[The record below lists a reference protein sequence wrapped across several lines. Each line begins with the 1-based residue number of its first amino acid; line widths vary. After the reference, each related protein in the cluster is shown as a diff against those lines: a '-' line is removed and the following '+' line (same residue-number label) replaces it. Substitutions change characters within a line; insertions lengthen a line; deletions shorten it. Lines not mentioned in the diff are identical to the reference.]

1 MRADRLLSLLALLE
15 SRGRLTTDH
24 LARELEVSRR
34 TVLRDLFAL
43 RVAGFPVNSVAGP
56 GGGCW
61 LEDDFRNRLL
71 HLSQDE
77 LSALFSIGIPAPL
90 VELGVGTDLQGA
102 LGKLAAALPP
112 VRSAVESRMRQRIH
126 LDSVPWSAPSEAAPH
141 LATLHRA
148 VLEDRWVRGT
158 FLRAGGVKSAR
169 RIAPYGL
176 VAKATTWYVVW
187 AGEDGRLRVDRVT
200 RVLEATLSRD
210 VFTRPVD
217 FDLSEFWAEWCRRQ
231 ESGEPWVAV
240 TARVSAAALGE
251 LERSTGLRLELCPG
265 LDQPPDAL
273 RPRGVRMRFARVQE
287 ARSYLLAFGASV
299 EVLDPLALRLT
310 LADFAE
316 QVLRVYRDSA
326 AETPAPE
333 TPREESE
340 GHARAA

>member
-1 MRADRLLSLLALLE
+1 MRADRLLTLLALLE
-15 SRGRLTTDH
+15 SRGRLTTNH

-43 RVAGFPVNSVAGP
+43 RVAGFPVNSEAGP

-77 LSALFSIGIPAPL
+77 LSALFSVSIPAPL
-90 VELGVGTDLQGA
+90 VELGVAGDLKGA
-102 LGKLAAALPP
+102 FAKLASALPAARGDP
-112 VRSAVESRMRQRIH
+112 ESRMRQRIH
-126 LDSVPWSAPSEAAPH
+126 LDSVPWSAPSEAVPH

-148 VLEDRWVRGT
+148 VREDRWVRAM

-187 AGEDGRLRVDRVT
+187 AGDDDRLRVDRVT

-210 VFTRPVD
+210 VFTRPTE
-217 FDLSEFWAEWCRRQ
+217 FSLSEFWAEWCRKQ
-231 ESGEPWVAV
+231 ESGVPWVSV
-240 TARVSAAALGE
+240 TARVSRAALDS
-251 LERSTGLRLELCPG
+251 LERSTGLHLELSPEADG
-265 LDQPPDAL
+265 PRGAL
-273 RPRGVRMRFARVQE
+273 RPRGVRLRFATVQE
-287 ARSYLLAFGASV
+287 ARSYLLAFGSSV
-299 EVLDPLALRLT
+299 EVLNPRALRLT

-316 QVLRVYRDSA
+316 QTARVYRDL
-326 AETPAPE
+326 
-333 TPREESE
+333 
-340 GHARAA
+340 

>member
-34 TVLRDLFAL
+34 TILRDLFAL
-43 RVAGFPVNSVAGP
+43 RVAGFPVNSEAGP

-77 LSALFSIGIPAPL
+77 LSALFSVSIPAPL
-90 VELGVGTDLQGA
+90 VELGVAGDLKGA
-102 LGKLAAALPP
+102 FAKLASALPA
-112 VRSAVESRMRQRIH
+112 VRGDTESRMRQRIH
-126 LDSVPWSAPSEAAPH
+126 LDSVPWSAPSEAVPH

-148 VLEDRWVRGT
+148 VLEDRWVRGA

-187 AGEDGRLRVDRVT
+187 AGEDDRLRVDRVA
-200 RVLEATLSRD
+200 RVLEAALSRD

-217 FDLSEFWAEWCRRQ
+217 FSLSEFWAGWCRKQ
-231 ESGEPWVAV
+231 ESGVPWVSV
-240 TARVSAAALGE
+240 TARVSGTALAS
-251 LERSTGLRLELCPG
+251 LERSTGLHLELCPEA
-265 LDQPPDAL
+265 DRSRDAL
-273 RPRGVRMRFARVQE
+273 RPRGVRMRFATLQE
-287 ARSYLLAFGASV
+287 ARSYLLAFGSSV

-316 QVLRVYRDSA
+316 QTTRVYRDL
-326 AETPAPE
+326 
-333 TPREESE
+333 
-340 GHARAA
+340 